1 MNPRREALTPRKHA
15 MRNDPIHTD
24 FDSLSPELRRID
36 ALLAQEAAGFAV
48 PEGLA
53 DRVFA
58 SSRTM
63 LPRGAGSAA
72 AEPSWRLVGADGQV
86 QRTIA
91 RPSRRTVWGRLAMAA
106 SIAVVF
112 AIGGRTLLNP
122 APTEPVVD
130 GAPIVFLPISDRSE
144 YELSL
149 EVGDDQTGAI
159 LTARDSEYDDLDRE
173 LRALNV
179 VLSSIR

>member
-1 MNPRREALTPRKHA
+1 
-15 MRNDPIHTD
+15 MRNDPVQAD
-24 FDSLSPELRRID
+24 FDALTPEMRRID
-36 ALLAQEAAGFAV
+36 ALLAQDAAGRAV

-58 SSRTM
+58 ASRTM
-63 LPRGAGSAA
+63 LPRGAGSTS
-72 AEPSWRLVGADGQV
+72 AEPSWRLVGADGEV

-91 RPSRRTVWGRLAMAA
+91 RPSRRTFWGRVAMAA
-106 SIAVVF
+106 SIAVIF
-112 AIGGRTLLNP
+112 AIGGRTLLQP
-122 APTEPVVD
+122 PPTESVVAN